1 MIRTGVVGVG
11 HLGSVH
17 ARILATLEESQL
29 VGVYD
34 IISERAQAVARQWN
48 VQAFPSLEALLE
60 AVEAV
65 SVVTPTETHY
75 PVARRVLEAGRHLF
89 LEKPMTQHLEEARAL
104 VDLARRQGVRFQVGH
119 VERFNPAV
127 LAVRDWV
134 HNPRFIESHRLT
146 LFPGRGTDVD
156 VVLDLMIHDL
166 DLVLY
171 FVGPQEIEFLDAVGV
186 PVLTHKVDIANARL
200 RFKNGCTVNLTASRV
215 YSSHM
220 RKFRIFQRD
229 TYISLDTR
237 KKDVEV
243 YILRDGTVL
252 PYFPEVDR
260 SQEPLAL
267 ELRAFLQAIQHRQ
280 DPPVTGEDGLRALEL
295 AHRILDTIHEN
306 LKRYEV

>member
-17 ARILATLEESQL
+17 ARILAQLEESDL

-34 IISERAQAVARQWN
+34 IRPERAREVAERWG

-60 AVEAV
+60 ATEAV

-75 PVARRVLEAGRHLF
+75 PVARQVLEAGRHLF
-89 LEKPMTQHLEEARAL
+89 LEKPMTPRLDQARRL
-104 VDLARRQGVRFQVGH
+104 VQLAREKGVKFQVGH

-127 LAVRDWV
+127 LAIRDWV
-134 HNPRFIESHRLT
+134 QNPRFIESHRLT

-171 FVGPQEIEFLDAVGV
+171 FVGAQEIEFLDAVGV
-186 PVLTHKVDIANARL
+186 PVLTDKVDIANARI

-215 YSSHM
+215 YSAHM
-220 RKFRIFQRD
+220 RKFRIFQKD

-237 KKDVEV
+237 KKEVEV
-243 YILRDGTVL
+243 YLLRDGTVL

-260 SQEPLAL
+260 NQEPLAL
-267 ELRAFLQAIQHRQ
+267 ELAAFLRAIARDQE
-280 DPPVTGEDGLRALEL
+280 PPVTGEDGLRALEL
-295 AHRILDTIHEN
+295 AHRILRTIHEN
-306 LKRYEV
+306 LRRYEI

>member
-17 ARILATLEESQL
+17 ARILATLPGSRL

-34 IISERAQAVARQWN
+34 IRPERARAVAQEWQ

-60 AVEAV
+60 TTEAV

-75 PVARRVLEAGRHLF
+75 AIAHRVLETGRHLF
-89 LEKPMTQHLEEARAL
+89 LEKPMTRTVEEARRL
-104 VDLARRQGVRFQVGH
+104 VDLARQQGVKFQVGH

-127 LAVRDWV
+127 LAVRDWIR
-134 HNPRFIESHRLT
+134 NPRFIESHRLT

-166 DLVLY
+166 DLVLH

-186 PVLTHKVDIANARL
+186 PVLTDKLDIANARI
-200 RFKNGCTVNLTASRV
+200 RFRNGCTVNLTASRV
-215 YSSHM
+215 YSAHL

-237 KKDVEV
+237 KKEVEV
-243 YILRDGTVL
+243 YLLRDGTVL

-260 SQEPLAL
+260 SREPLAL
-267 ELRAFLQAIQHRQ
+267 ELQAFLEAIQRNQ
-280 DPPVTGEDGLRALEL
+280 DPPVTGEEGLRALAL
-295 AHRILDTIHEN
+295 AHRILETIHEN
-306 LKRYEV
+306 LRRYEI